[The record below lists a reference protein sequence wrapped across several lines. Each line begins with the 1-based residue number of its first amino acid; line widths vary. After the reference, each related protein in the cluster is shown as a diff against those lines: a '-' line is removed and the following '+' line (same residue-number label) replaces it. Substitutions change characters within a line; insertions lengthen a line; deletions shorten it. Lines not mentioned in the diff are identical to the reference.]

1 VRVAPEIVLAD
12 EERVEL
18 SKLGRSQLSSVR
30 LVQRVRIPVKL
41 DSDSTPSWTRI
52 PEQAGQSERSDAGFS
67 GFTLLMS

>member
-1 VRVAPEIVLAD
+1 LAD

-41 DSDSTPSWTRI
+41 DSDSTPSWTLI